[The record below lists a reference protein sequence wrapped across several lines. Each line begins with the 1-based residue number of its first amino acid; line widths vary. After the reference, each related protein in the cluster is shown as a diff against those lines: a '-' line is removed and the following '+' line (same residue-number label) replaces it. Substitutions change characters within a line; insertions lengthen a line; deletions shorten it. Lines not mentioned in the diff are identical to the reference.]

1 MAKSPKTLKTA
12 KAPKAPV
19 TPIRPAAAPKPPV
32 MPVMTEEEIVAR
44 NAMRAA
50 ANIKGARLVTGDFI
64 IGKRVNGGLQDVFTI
79 ILQPVPMP
87 DGGTN
92 MRINFVPFTPPF
104 FIRDESRPDVGDR
117 HMMDMY
123 EVPDEI
129 AFHYMDRLKQT
140 NTAKL
145 VAEPGTEG

>member
-1 MAKSPKTLKTA
+1 MAKSPKTTKTPKTA
-12 KAPKAPV
+12 KAPV
-19 TPIRPAAAPKPPV
+19 TPIRPAAAPAAPV
-32 MPVMTEEEIVAR
+32 LTEEEIIAR
-44 NAMRAA
+44 NAIRIG

-92 MRINFVPFTPPF
+92 MRINFVPFIPPF
-104 FIRDESRPDVGDR
+104 FVRDESRPDVGDR

-123 EVPDEI
+123 EVPDAI
-129 AFHYMDRLKQT
+129 AFHYLDRLKQVDS
-140 NTAKL
+140 AKL